1 MEGRD
6 DVRAPTPAR
15 VAAPLA
21 VVVVVAPAA
30 ALPAGW
36 RADERCAAGAGP
48 GGTAVDRAVAGVP
61 PIAVSGRLDRR
72 RRRAASRIGARRAA
86 QRRNLDH
93 PGYGYLQQHAGG
105 GLLTRQPARRGA
117 PHGDGIRPR
126 PNLRPH
132 RARGIR
138 GTGADPGAD
147 HHRLRSTRGS
157 HPPAARG
164 YPRRRD
170 GNRHRHR
177 HQREPPAPHSR
188 QEQGRRVAHR
198 WREQQGD
205 GGSAHGGAGRGDI
218 RHQDLHDR
226 GRDRGRGPSPDRA
239 GTAGPAIRDDAGE
252 DRRAAAERGR
262 AHDGRSLLPRDG
274 RRLAVEHLCGDQSA
288 GEDAAAASRLPSLRR
303 GVSRA
308 AGDWV
313 AGVGAR
319 AGPGG
324 HIRGARAMITFDAPV
339 VITLAPVVAGAV
351 WAASAWARRARVRR
365 AAAWSESTA
374 RIARAA
380 GKLGAPALGL
390 AAGLAAVALSG
401 PRWGEQRIVTETRG
415 LNLVLA
421 IDISRSMLAEDA
433 KPSRLGRALREAR
446 RLVQDLDGD
455 RLGLSVFAGTSYILS
470 PLSVDGSALTL
481 YLDALDPDVASEGGT
496 SLAPGLAQGIDLLHA
511 SPEIADRVLVVFTDG
526 EAHDSL
532 EPALQEA
539 RRLAGLGIHLILVA
553 EGGREPTRIPVRD
566 DRGTL
571 VSWQQDGSGN
581 PVLTSR
587 REDVLGAVA
596 DAAQGT
602 IVAAELP
609 DQAGAVRDLVASYKR
624 ATATESR
631 TQGGRPRAWI
641 PLLLAALVLG
651 AQTFTRRTAALIGLL
666 FCVAAPTTAH
676 AQRPRSPAEK
686 AWDKGDVRAAAT
698 AYLAE
703 LKVHEDDDT
712 AWYNTGTAALAA
724 GDPALAR
731 STLARASASLD
742 PELRFRALYNL
753 GLLALLEAKSDTT
766 NRETHLADAERA
778 YREALL
784 LQPHHIRAKWNLE
797 LVNRQR
803 WGGGGANKP
812 NPPPPPPQSGGG
824 GGQQQQQPPP
834 PPSGGGMSESQ
845 ADQVLRSIGQEE
857 LRTRRDRTGRTR
869 RAAPAGV
876 KDW

>member
-1 MEGRD
+1 
-6 DVRAPTPAR
+6 
-15 VAAPLA
+15 
-21 VVVVVAPAA
+21 
-30 ALPAGW
+30 
-36 RADERCAAGAGP
+36 
-48 GGTAVDRAVAGVP
+48 
-61 PIAVSGRLDRR
+61 
-72 RRRAASRIGARRAA
+72 
-86 QRRNLDH
+86 
-93 PGYGYLQQHAGG
+93 
-105 GLLTRQPARRGA
+105 
-117 PHGDGIRPR
+117 
-126 PNLRPH
+126 
-132 RARGIR
+132 
-138 GTGADPGAD
+138 
-147 HHRLRSTRGS
+147 
-157 HPPAARG
+157 
-164 YPRRRD
+164 
-170 GNRHRHR
+170 
-177 HQREPPAPHSR
+177 
-188 QEQGRRVAHR
+188 
-198 WREQQGD
+198 
-205 GGSAHGGAGRGDI
+205 
-218 RHQDLHDR
+218 
-226 GRDRGRGPSPDRA
+226 
-239 GTAGPAIRDDAGE
+239 
-252 DRRAAAERGR
+252 
-262 AHDGRSLLPRDG
+262 
-274 RRLAVEHLCGDQSA
+274 
-288 GEDAAAASRLPSLRR
+288 
-303 GVSRA
+303 
-308 AGDWV
+308 
-313 AGVGAR
+313 
-319 AGPGG
+319 
-324 HIRGARAMITFDAPV
+324 MITFDAPV
-339 VITLAPVVAGAV
+339 VIILAPVVAGAV
-351 WAASAWARRARVRR
+351 WGAATWARRARVRR

-401 PRWGEQRIVTETRG
+401 PRWGEERIVTETRG
-415 LNLVLA
+415 LNLVMA

-455 RLGLSVFAGTSYILS
+455 RLGLSAFAGTSYILS

-496 SLAPGLAQGIDLLHA
+496 SLGPALAQGIDLLHA
-511 SPEIADRVLVVFTDG
+511 SPEIADRVLVMFTDG

-532 EPALQEA
+532 EQSLQEA
-539 RRLAGLGIHLILVA
+539 RRLTGLGIHLILVA
-553 EGGREPTRIPVRD
+553 EGGREPTKIPVRD

-571 VSWQQDGSGN
+571 VSWQQDESGN
-581 PVLTSR
+581 PILTTR
-587 REDVLGAVA
+587 REEVLGAIA

-631 TQGGRPRAWI
+631 TQRGRPRAWI
-641 PLLLAALVLG
+641 PLLLAALALG
-651 AQTFTRRTAALIGLL
+651 AQTLTRRTAALIGVLL
-666 FCVAAPTTAH
+666 CLAAPTAAH
-676 AQRPRSPAEK
+676 AQRPRSNAEK
-686 AWDKGDVRAAAT
+686 AWDKGDVRSAAT

-703 LKVHEDDDT
+703 LKTHEEDDT

-753 GLLALLEAKSDTT
+753 GLLSLLESKADTA

-803 WGGGGANKP
+803 RGSGGGANKP
-812 NPPPPPPQSGGG
+812 NPPPPPSPGGG
-824 GGQQQQQPPP
+824 GGSGQQQQPPP
-834 PPSGGGMSESQ
+834 PPSGGGGGGMSESQ

-869 RAAPAGV
+869 RASAAGM

>member
-1 MEGRD
+1 
-6 DVRAPTPAR
+6 
-15 VAAPLA
+15 
-21 VVVVVAPAA
+21 
-30 ALPAGW
+30 
-36 RADERCAAGAGP
+36 
-48 GGTAVDRAVAGVP
+48 
-61 PIAVSGRLDRR
+61 
-72 RRRAASRIGARRAA
+72 
-86 QRRNLDH
+86 
-93 PGYGYLQQHAGG
+93 
-105 GLLTRQPARRGA
+105 
-117 PHGDGIRPR
+117 
-126 PNLRPH
+126 
-132 RARGIR
+132 
-138 GTGADPGAD
+138 
-147 HHRLRSTRGS
+147 
-157 HPPAARG
+157 
-164 YPRRRD
+164 
-170 GNRHRHR
+170 
-177 HQREPPAPHSR
+177 
-188 QEQGRRVAHR
+188 
-198 WREQQGD
+198 
-205 GGSAHGGAGRGDI
+205 
-218 RHQDLHDR
+218 
-226 GRDRGRGPSPDRA
+226 
-239 GTAGPAIRDDAGE
+239 
-252 DRRAAAERGR
+252 
-262 AHDGRSLLPRDG
+262 
-274 RRLAVEHLCGDQSA
+274 
-288 GEDAAAASRLPSLRR
+288 
-303 GVSRA
+303 
-308 AGDWV
+308 
-313 AGVGAR
+313 
-319 AGPGG
+319 
-324 HIRGARAMITFDAPV
+324 MITYDAPV
-339 VITLAPVVAGAV
+339 VIILAPVVAGAV

-401 PRWGEQRIVTETRG
+401 PRWGEERIVTETRG
-415 LNLVLA
+415 LNLVIA

-455 RLGLSVFAGTSYILS
+455 RLGLSAFAGTSYILS

-496 SLAPGLAQGIDLLHA
+496 SLAPALAQGIDLLHA

-532 EPALQEA
+532 EQSLQEA
-539 RRLAGLGIHLILVA
+539 RRLAALGIHLILVA
-553 EGGREPTRIPVRD
+553 EGGRQPTKIPVRD

-571 VSWQQDGSGN
+571 VSWQQDASGS
-581 PVLTSR
+581 PILTSR

-631 TQGGRPRAWI
+631 TQRGRPRAWI
-641 PLLLAALVLG
+641 PLFLAALVLG
-651 AQTFTRRTAALIGLL
+651 AQTFTRRTAALIGVLL
-666 FCVAAPTTAH
+666 CLTAPAAAQT
-676 AQRPRSPAEK
+676 QRPRSPAEK

-698 AYLAE
+698 AYLTE
-703 LKVHEDDDT
+703 LKAHEDDDT

-724 GDPALAR
+724 GDPDLAR

-753 GLLALLEAKSDTT
+753 GLLALLQAKADTASREA
-766 NRETHLADAERA
+766 HLADAERA

-784 LQPHHIRAKWNLE
+784 LKPHDKHAKWNLE
-797 LVNRQR
+797 LVNRLR
-803 WGGGGANKP
+803 RGSGGQANKP

-824 GGQQQQQPPP
+824 GGGQQQQQPPP
-834 PPSGGGMSESQ
+834 PSGGGGVSESQ